1 MNSALI
7 IEGVVL
13 ILGFYFLGYKK
24 PDISRKNYIF
34 IIISLL
40 IIESGLRA
48 PTVGPDTMNY
58 YSWFEDCK
66 YLSWH
71 SVFNNTSGDRDPGF
85 SVVMKICQLVSNDFN
100 FFLTIGA
107 LWFFIPLGIILY
119 RYSSHVLQLVFAFT
133 LYLSLFHII
142 ALSGIRQQFAMGFSF
157 FAYLLFD
164 KDKYI
169 LGSLLLIIGLTI
181 HASLLLF
188 TAVPVIHFFVNKK
201 LYKPLH
207 LLTLLSLP
215 IIIVGAR
222 IIIIRLAGLM
232 SDDYYM
238 SYSETDNGGGVVY
251 VALME
256 LLSLFCFI
264 AIKRDHLEKNL
275 LISYLYINLP
285 LMTFFVPMILVDGG
299 LIRMGQ
305 YFTLYMML
313 LFPYA
318 IDLFAGKKNR
328 WILYLISI
336 LILVVFI
343 SRSSIEYEFCF

>member
-13 ILGFYFLGYKK
+13 ILGLYYLGYKNS
-24 PDISRKNYIF
+24 DNARKNYI
-34 IIISLL
+34 IIVIALL
-40 IIESGLRA
+40 ILESGLRA
-48 PTVGPDTMNY
+48 HTVGPDTMNY
-58 YSWFEDCK
+58 YNWFEHCK
-66 YLSWH
+66 NLSW
-71 SVFNNTSGDRDPGF
+71 SKVFNNESGDRDPGF
-85 SVVMKICQLVSNDFN
+85 SIVMKLCQLLSSDFN
-100 FFLTIGA
+100 FFLTIDA

-157 FAYLLFD
+157 GAYLLFD
-164 KDKYI
+164 KNKYI
-169 LGSLLLIIGLTI
+169 QGSLLLLIGYTI

-188 TAVPVIHFFVNKK
+188 TAVPIIYFFVNEK
-201 LYKPLH
+201 LYKSIH

-215 IIIVGAR
+215 IVVIGAKFIVT
-222 IIIIRLAGLM
+222 RLAGLM

-238 SYSETDNGGGVVY
+238 SYLESESRGGIVY
-251 VALME
+251 VSLME
-256 LLSLFCFI
+256 LLSLFCYI
-264 AIKRDHLEKNL
+264 AIKRDHLANNKTL
-275 LISYLYINLP
+275 SYLYINLP
-285 LMTFFVPMILVDGG
+285 LLTFFAPLILVNGG

-318 IDLFAGKKNR
+318 IDLFLDKKNR
-328 WILYLISI
+328 TILYLISI
-336 LILVVFI
+336 LILVALM
-343 SRSSIEYEFCF
+343 SKNSIEYEFCF